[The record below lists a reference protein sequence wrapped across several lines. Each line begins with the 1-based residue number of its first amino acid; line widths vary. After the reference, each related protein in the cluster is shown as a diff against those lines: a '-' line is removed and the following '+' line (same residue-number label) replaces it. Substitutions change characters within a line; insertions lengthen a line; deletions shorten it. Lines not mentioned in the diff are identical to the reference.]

1 MIRYLV
7 IGSNN
12 FWYGACLT
20 KEEAINTAKEA
31 ISDDSYTDFG
41 DPESGFTPEKPSS
54 VYVYKVEK
62 LVAEIEQ

>member
-12 FWYGACLT
+12 FWYGACST
-20 KEEAINTAKEA
+20 KKAAMNIAKEV
-31 ISDDSYTDFG
+31 IKDDSYIDFG
-41 DPESGFTPEKPSS
+41 DPES

-62 LVAEIEQ
+62 LVAEIE